1 MFFRGGSGVLFSAD
15 GRLVC
20 GEKYMKQHVA
30 IEAYMMV
37 TGSFNEEEQDG
48 GSVFLSNNKESR
60 ST

>member
-1 MFFRGGSGVLFSAD
+1 
-15 GRLVC
+15 
-20 GEKYMKQHVA
+20 MKQHVA